1 MYPFDSFEIEYF
13 SQKVLSEISNT
24 TISCTTYS
32 EYILMILLRVD
43 FVVKLIASKL
53 LLDYTRLFSPND

>member
-32 EYILMILLRVD
+32 EYLMILLRVD

-53 LLDYTRLFSPND
+53 LLDYTRSFSPND